1 MAKLVAFKAAHRERN
16 VGSHWNRK
24 VTSSKTC
31 RRLRTI
37 ESQDDCVRRNPD
49 VSLSHVNA
57 TGGDDVRKLVHKLLL
72 RAILEVTVLNDTPGS
87 VEALVGPNSHR
98 DVQERS
104 DIFQFA
110 FLFFTTKLYHEV
122 TTTLFGDAM
131 GLGAQNLNEFS
142 LDFER

>member
-1 MAKLVAFKAAHRERN
+1 MAKLVAFKAAHREKN

-24 VTSSKTC
+24 VISSQTC

-49 VSLSHVNA
+49 VSLSHMNA
-57 TGGDDVRKLVHKLLL
+57 TGVDDVRKLVHKLLL
-72 RAILEVTVLNDTPGS
+72 REILKIAVLNNTPAS
-87 VEALVGPNSHR
+87 VEALVGPNDHR
-98 DVQERS
+98 DVQKRY
-104 DIFQFA
+104 DIFQFT

-131 GLGAQNLNEFS
+131 GLRTQNLDFS